1 MVVQHRRPTDR
12 AAAAVAAV
20 GLMACA
26 AGCGGGA
33 EAGDRSADPAQVVRQ
48 AADRLVREGSS
59 EARTS
64 MEMASGGTRV
74 TIRGAGVY
82 DYRKGLGKLK
92 VRLPQDA
99 AGAQEHRPITELLA
113 PGALF
118 MKNRGAG
125 VPADKWVRVET
136 ASLTDGNLVTGGATD
151 PLASAELLRG
161 ARKVTYAGE
170 VDVAGVPTRHYKGT
184 VDLVAAAKAAS
195 AGNRGAIAAAAKG
208 FGKAPVPFDVYVDGE
223 GLIRKVRH
231 RFSFAN
237 AQEKKDIAVAS
248 TTLLFG
254 FGKPAS
260 VTLPRKKDIFAGE
273 VAEKY
278 AK

>member
-1 MVVQHRRPTDR
+1 MVVQHRRPAGR
-12 AAAAVAAV
+12 AAAAVAAAA
-20 GLMACA
+20 LMAGA

-33 EAGDRSADPAQVVRQ
+33 KAGDRDADAARAVRQ

-59 EARTS
+59 QARTS

-74 TIRGAGVY
+74 TVRGEGVY
-82 DYRKGLGKLK
+82 DYRKGLGELK

-151 PLASAELLRG
+151 PLVAAELLRG
-161 ARKVTYAGE
+161 AREVTYEGE
-170 VDVAGVPTRHYKGT
+170 SDVAGVRTRHYKGV
-184 VDLVAAAKAAS
+184 VDLGAAARAAS
-195 AGNRGAIAAAAKG
+195 AGSRGAIAAAAKG
-208 FGKAPVPFDVYVDGE
+208 FGKGPVPFDVYLDGD
-223 GLIRKVRH
+223 GLVRKLRH

-237 AQEKKDIAVAS
+237 AQEKKGVAVAS
-248 TTLLFG
+248 TTLLSG
-254 FGKPAS
+254 FGAPAS
-260 VTLPRKKDIFAGE
+260 VRLPRKADIFAGE
-273 VAEKY
+273 VAEGYRK
-278 AK
+278 